1 MTALD
6 PNQLSVARLLF
17 SLPSAQGYALAGGA
31 ALLAVGVIDRPTR
44 DVDAFVAAR
53 PGASPGDV
61 RPLVSEAVPALES
74 AGWTVET
81 VRLHQTFARLVAKH
95 EPGVV
100 EIDLAVDSPPLFPV
114 GDVDGIPVLA
124 LEDLAARKILAILD
138 RAEGRDFTDLLALA
152 ERFSPAECVD
162 WAVRLDAGITPAM
175 IADSFATLDRLGDHE
190 LPTDDPGRL
199 RASFLAWSH
208 DLRST

>member
-1 MTALD
+1 MTTLD
-6 PNQLSVARLLF
+6 PNQLLVARLLF
-17 SLPSAQGYALAGGA
+17 SLPSAQGYALAVGA
-31 ALLAVGVIDRPTR
+31 ALLALGVIDRPTR

-61 RPLVSEAVPALES
+61 RPLVGEAVPALEA

-95 EPGVV
+95 ESGVV
-100 EIDLAVDSPPLFPV
+100 EIDLAVDSPPLFAF

-152 ERFSPAECVD
+152 ERFSPAECIE
-162 WAVRLDAGITPAM
+162 WARRLDEGITPAT
-175 IADSFATLDRLGDHE
+175 IADSFEKLDRLGDHE
-190 LPTDDPGRL
+190 LPTDDPDGL
-199 RASFLAWSH
+199 RASFRAWSH
-208 DLRST
+208 DLRPT